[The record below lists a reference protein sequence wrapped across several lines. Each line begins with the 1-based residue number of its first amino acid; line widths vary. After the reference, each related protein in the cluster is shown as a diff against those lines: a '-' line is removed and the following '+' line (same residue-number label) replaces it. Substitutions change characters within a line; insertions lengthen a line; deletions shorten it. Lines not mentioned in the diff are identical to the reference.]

1 MVAENKQRTSMKWT
15 DVQIESEQIEIRLA
29 GLMCS
34 SFVMSQREQH
44 MLF

>member
-15 DVQIESEQIEIRLA
+15 DVQIESKPIEIRLA

>member
-15 DVQIESEQIEIRLA
+15 DVQIESKTIEIRLA